1 MPSSVIGSSPGCLRR
16 KPTSGD
22 SGATAPDGAAA
33 GAPAGSVAPPLF
45 FEGVRGFAILGSI
58 HEGSRVG
65 GGARGAVGSELGGDS
80 EGAADGG
87 ASDGGL
93 DGRDVGDGRR

>member
-1 MPSSVIGSSPGCLRR
+1 M
-16 KPTSGD
+16 
-22 SGATAPDGAAA
+22 
-33 GAPAGSVAPPLF
+33 APPLF
-45 FEGVRGFAILGSI
+45 FDGVRGFAMLGSI

-87 ASDGGL
+87 ASDGTGST
-93 DGRDVGDGRR
+93 DGDVGVVPRL